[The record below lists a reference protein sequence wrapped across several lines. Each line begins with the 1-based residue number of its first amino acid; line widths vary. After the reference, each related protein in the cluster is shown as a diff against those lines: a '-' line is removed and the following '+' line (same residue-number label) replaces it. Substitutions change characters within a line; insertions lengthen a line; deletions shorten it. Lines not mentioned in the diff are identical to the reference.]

1 MTMQPVVVRGP
12 DLHFDPETGE
22 PVLDA
27 EPNTGTMMVVWTVE
41 TGDTVG
47 AYAYFDVPITDSDE
61 ATVRAMLVDV
71 YDKWRE
77 VRDA

>member
-12 DLHFDPETGE
+12 DLHFDNDGE

-41 TGDTVG
+41 SGQTVG
-47 AYAYFDVPITDSDE
+47 AYAYFDVPIAEAGE
-61 ATVRAMLVDV
+61 ATVRDMLTDV

-77 VRDA
+77 VHDA